1 MPVRMP
7 MLACEGRAAAA
18 APAVAEAAKPA
29 LAALLALTLTIGT
42 VLASLVDVRAAY
54 AETTNIDAELT
65 DEQRRV
71 EETAAAYNEAVERV
85 EDLDAQIEENED
97 RIAEINRDLPE
108 RREAAADAVREMY
121 EMQRRGIGIVEL
133 MLGSESLSDFLMRF
147 EYVNRIQESNAS
159 AVESLEALGEELERT
174 SEALSAARIAAEEER
189 VAAEAAL
196 AKAQEARRQAQQEA
210 LERAEADREEIEDM
224 EGSENGSSS
233 GDEGIDADAG
243 EGSDDGAAGDAGES
257 AEGGSSAETPTPPE
271 NDDAD
276 WTSDKATFVAQWG
289 ARIDAFLAGS
299 PLAGQGETFA
309 SAAWDYGVDPRF
321 SPAIAAVESTKGAYC
336 FYPYNAWGWGSV
348 SWSSW
353 EEAIR
358 GHVSGLAR
366 GYGYTVTIEG
376 AQKYCPP
383 NWQHWYNSVSS
394 YMNMI

>member
-1 MPVRMP
+1 
-7 MLACEGRAAAA
+7 MLAAMIVLSLAVGMVFSGATPRSASAA
-18 APAVAEAAKPA
+18 
-29 LAALLALTLTIGT
+29 T
-42 VLASLVDVRAAY
+42 D
-54 AETTNIDAELT
+54 NIEAELT
-65 DEQRRV
+65 DEQRRI
-71 EETAAAYNEAVERV
+71 EETAAAYNEATARV
-85 EDLDAQIEENED
+85 EELDEQIEENED
-97 RIAEINRDLPE
+97 RIAEIERDLPKQ
-108 RREAAADAVREMY
+108 REAAADAVREMY

-133 MLGSESLSDFLMRF
+133 VLGSDNLSDFLMRF
-147 EYVNRIQESNAS
+147 EYINRVQESNAS
-159 AVESLEALGEELERT
+159 TIESLEALGEELEQT

-196 AKAQEARRQAQQEA
+196 AEAQEARRQAQREA
-210 LERAEADREEIEDM
+210 QERAEAEKDEIEGDQ
-224 EGSENGSSS
+224 GSENGSAGEDEGIGTDS
-233 GDEGIDADAG
+233 GDESVGEGAGDDAG
-243 EGSDDGAAGDAGES
+243 EAV
-257 AEGGSSAETPTPPE
+257 EGGSSAEEPAPPE
-271 NDDAD
+271 TSDPD
-276 WTSDKATFVAQWG
+276 WSSDKATFVEQWG

-336 FYPYNAWGWGSV
+336 FYPHNAWGWGSV

-394 YMNMI
+394 YMSMI